1 VGRPTLLRLGDGPP
15 SVCAVSAGGVAIV
28 LVVVAAIGVTLFVG
42 RGSGGPSSETFVLGA
57 TAESTATPAAR
68 RSAKSRR
75 ARRSRVKRDN
85 RETPSFAPRKRAKPK
100 RATPASTT
108 PAKPGTAQPATNTP
122 ADGKPAGD
130 APAQRSPSGSG
141 PGGSDPAGGAP
152 APAPPLGTGVPGA
165 LSPEAF
171 IKRYYSALNDRRF
184 AAAWR
189 SLGPGVRAS
198 FGGFD
203 FWQRGFTRSVASVP
217 TEIEVTRGP
226 GGATVSLTLR
236 AGDRAPCGDTVV
248 RRYAVT
254 WRLARTDAGWLATAA
269 SGRPAG
275 ADPGAAC

>member
-1 VGRPTLLRLGDGPP
+1 
-15 SVCAVSAGGVAIV
+15 VSAGGVAIV

-108 PAKPGTAQPATNTP
+108 PAKPGTAQPATNTPADGKPAGAAP